1 MSVFQKEAEI
11 AIRTEMDPDT
21 REQLGCLIKI
31 IIIITSSCKFTDFWL
46 STTPCKCQP
55 FHWIMK
61 CLLKER
67 NLV

>member
-1 MSVFQKEAEI
+1 MSVFQKEADI

-21 REQLGCLIKI
+21 REQLGGLIII

-46 STTPCKCQP
+46 SATQP

-61 CLLKER
+61 CLPKER